1 MQPFDKNKSITVD
14 YFKEVAKLGDGKSF
28 GELALLKNAGRA
40 ATIICAEPTRFATLH
55 RKDYKLTIGAEVRR
69 KLKENVRMLRQFRI
83 FSSSQLKNNA
93 VEKVFQ
99 YMKVCKYKHGHTVYK
114 ENQSKIS
121 GLYFIKSGD
130 FEVS

>member
-1 MQPFDKNKSITVD
+1 MENEKIVNAKDALEKLLCAIEHKRTTFHELIFKIMQPFDKNKSITVD

-69 KLKENVRMLRQFRI
+69 KLKENVRMLR
-83 FSSSQLKNNA
+83 
-93 VEKVFQ
+93 
-99 YMKVCKYKHGHTVYK
+99 
-114 ENQSKIS
+114 
-121 GLYFIKSGD
+121 
-130 FEVS
+130 